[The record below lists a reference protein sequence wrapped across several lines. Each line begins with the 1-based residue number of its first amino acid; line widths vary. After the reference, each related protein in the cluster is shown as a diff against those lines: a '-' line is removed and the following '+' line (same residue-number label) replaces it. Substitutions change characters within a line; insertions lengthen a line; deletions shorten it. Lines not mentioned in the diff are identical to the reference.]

1 MTPRVGRIL
10 PLVSFL
16 ILSLLAQLA
25 QAGGMLYS
33 PRGSRP
39 LGRAGAFVAGA
50 DDANAIYYNPAN
62 LVDIPGYSFL
72 IDGALVLQTAEY
84 TRVDSG
90 GNVQPKVKGSYDVLP
105 LPQILFTIQPK
116 KAKWFTFGFGVWTPY
131 LGLNS
136 FKDEGPQRYSHITL
150 NGSLTLIAQIAFGF
164 RLHKNVFLGVGFQN
178 MILKFVSR
186 VTLSACTELNCAPE
200 DPGFD
205 NLTEMSATSYFT
217 PSANFGLTIALEK
230 VRFAVSAQLPFWV
243 RANGK
248 VHSRLPT
255 DPQFVDAT
263 LVGED
268 VKLKFNLPFDLR
280 VATELRLYKG
290 LRVEAM
296 FSYAGWSM
304 HKEFAIEPQ
313 NVYIDGIPGVGRYY
327 LGPMSIN
334 RSMKDVIA
342 FSLGGEYE
350 TIPKKLW
357 LRLGWMIETSATP
370 DKTQTVLTPD
380 GLRNYLALGISSRIK
395 DRVRLDFSYAHVF
408 IQDRNVTNSES
419 YQLNPIRP
427 QLAVPVGNGK
437 YKFEADILTAGLETR
452 W

>member
-1 MTPRVGRIL
+1 MTRSLRVL
-10 PLVSFL
+10 ACLLLVT
-16 ILSLLAQLA
+16 LLGETAW
-25 QAGGMLYS
+25 AGGMLFS
-33 PRGSRP
+33 PRGARP

-50 DDANAIYYNPAN
+50 DDGNALYYNPAG
-62 LVDIPGYSFL
+62 LGEISGWSFL
-72 IDGALVLQTAEY
+72 VDGALVLQTSQY

-90 GNVQPKVKGSYDVLP
+90 GNTLPTVKGSYDVLP
-105 LPQILFTIQPK
+105 LPQLVLTYQPRK
-116 KAKWFTFGFGVWTPY
+116 HKWFTVGGGIWTPY

-136 FKDEGPQRYSHITL
+136 FKEDGPQRYSHITL
-150 NGSLTLIAQIAFGF
+150 NGSLTLIMELAFSF
-164 RLHKNVFLGVGFQN
+164 RVHKNVYLGVGFQN

-186 VTLSACTELNCAPE
+186 IALSACTELNCAPE

-205 NLTEMSATSYFT
+205 SLTEVEATSYFT
-217 PSANFGLTIALEK
+217 PSAIFGLTVALEK
-230 VRFAVSAQLPFWV
+230 VRFAVAAQLPFWV

-248 VHSRLPT
+248 VSSRLPS
-255 DPQFVDAT
+255 DPQFVDAS
-263 LVGED
+263 LVGD
-268 VKLKFNLPFDLR
+268 KAKLAFNLPFDLR
-280 VATELRLYKG
+280 IASELRLVKG

-304 HKEFAIEPQ
+304 QKDFAITPQ
-313 NVYIDGIPGVGRYY
+313 NIYIDGIPGVGRYY

-350 TIPKKLW
+350 ALQNRLW

-380 GLRNYLALGISSRIK
+380 GLRNYLALGISTKIK
-395 DRVRLDFSYAHVF
+395 NKVRLDFSYAHVF
-408 IQDRNVTNSES
+408 INDRNVTNSES

-427 QLAVPVGNGK
+427 QLAVAVGNGR
-437 YKFEADILTAGLETR
+437 YKFEADILTAGLEGR